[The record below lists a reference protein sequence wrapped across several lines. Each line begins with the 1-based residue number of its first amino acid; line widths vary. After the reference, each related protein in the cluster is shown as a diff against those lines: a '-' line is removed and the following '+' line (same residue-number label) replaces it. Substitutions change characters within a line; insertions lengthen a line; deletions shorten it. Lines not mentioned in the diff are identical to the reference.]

1 MFSFGWSELT
11 LTAIIII
18 IVIGP
23 KEIPNLIKQVGSFT
37 KSLKKITREFK
48 SSLNEIAN
56 EGDLKEVKKS
66 LSDIKNI
73 KNNLDPTNEIKKQ
86 VNDIKKTA
94 NVFEKE
100 ISDLNNIYL
109 DELTDIAVIKIDI
122 TDNCSFFSF
131 SFYIVFSHISGLL
144 ST

>member
-56 EGDLKEVKKS
+56 DDELKKVKDTLTDIKDMKDNVNPKKVVNDQLDSIKKS
-66 LSDIKNI
+66 TNVFENEIKDL
-73 KNNLDPTNEIKKQ
+73 NNLDKKET
-86 VNDIKKTA
+86 K
-94 NVFEKE
+94 
-100 ISDLNNIYL
+100 
-109 DELTDIAVIKIDI
+109 
-122 TDNCSFFSF
+122 
-131 SFYIVFSHISGLL
+131 
-144 ST
+144 